1 MFEMLSQNTY
11 LWWIYCVNSRG
22 VTSGYRWPN
31 HRRWNLGA
39 VRILPRRCSGSLE
52 KEHIFKKI
60 WIFLG
65 RHVRV
70 SLWNFHDCIGKAL
83 RDDRQSSFEL
93 LSQTPGRFVKVPS
106 MLLLS
111 VILARAKQSLSGPF
125 GELRRSCPHE
135 PLCQL
140 LFSTSSP
147 SESRAGQRM
156 SPGLL
161 IDNHLHNKAKRA
173 VKQLRSDVIYALAW
187 ISC

>member
-1 MFEMLSQNTY
+1 MEFS
-11 LWWIYCVNSRG
+11 WV
-22 VTSGYRWPN
+22 
-31 HRRWNLGA
+31 
-39 VRILPRRCSGSLE
+39 
-52 KEHIFKKI
+52 
-60 WIFLG
+60 LG
-65 RHVRV
+65 RLYVMTG
-70 SLWNFHDCIGKAL
+70 I
-83 RDDRQSSFEL
+83 SFEL
-93 LSQTPGRFVKVPS
+93 LRQSPERFVKVPS

-173 VKQLRSDVIYALAW
+173 VKQLRSDVINALAW
-187 ISC
+187 ISCWQQQELVEEVLSGSKRETRQERKWHGWKILLKLDYV

>member
-1 MFEMLSQNTY
+1 MLPAATDDPTT
-11 LWWIYCVNSRG
+11 VDE
-22 VTSGYRWPN
+22 TSE
-31 HRRWNLGA
+31 L
-39 VRILPRRCSGSLE
+39 LE
-52 KEHIFKKI
+52 YFRED
-60 WIFLG
+60 
-65 RHVRV
+65 VRV
-70 SLWNFHDCIGKAL
+70 PWKMSRCFKNMIFFKPARQGVAMEFSWVYVLARLYVMIGIEL
-83 RDDRQSSFEL
+83 LRQSPE
-93 LSQTPGRFVKVPS
+93 RFVKVPS

-156 SPGLL
+156 SPGPS

-173 VKQLRSDVIYALAW
+173 VLSGSKRETRQERK
-187 ISC
+187 

>member
-1 MFEMLSQNTY
+1 MT
-11 LWWIYCVNSRG
+11 V
-22 VTSGYRWPN
+22 
-31 HRRWNLGA
+31 
-39 VRILPRRCSGSLE
+39 
-52 KEHIFKKI
+52 
-60 WIFLG
+60 LG
-65 RHVRV
+65 RLYVMTG
-70 SLWNFHDCIGKAL
+70 I
-83 RDDRQSSFEL
+83 SFEL
-93 LSQTPGRFVKVPS
+93 LRQSPERFVKVPS

-173 VKQLRSDVIYALAW
+173 VKQLRSDVINALAW
-187 ISC
+187 ISCWQQQEVVEEVLPGSKRETTEKKMLLKSTYFPAVSFFPCRFSLLEPEIRIRRQVHWSVVN